1 MKLIFPLRAFNC
13 FCFNQKG
20 TKRIDFYGQSI
31 SHKLENAKG
40 EKNIKCTTICISL
53 HYKPLKCFKFIKIEV
68 SKKTRTSLSSRMVL
82 HTDDGRVMT
91 ISQILYGQFG
101 IYFGYICVQ
110 GQQLSSKCPFVC
122 LQIDQKN
129 LRNICKDFCPS
140 LNLNT
145 QKLISSICQ
154 PKPKSLGYH

>member
-40 EKNIKCTTICISL
+40 EKNIKCITIGISL
-53 HYKPLKCFKFIKIEV
+53 HKPLKTLRLRYQKNG
-68 SKKTRTSLSSRMVL
+68 TSLSSKMVL
-82 HTDDGRVMT
+82 HTDDGRVMA

-101 IYFGYICVQ
+101 IYFGYICVC
-110 GQQLSSKCPFVC
+110 STSVKFEVSFFC

-129 LRNICKDFCPS
+129 LQNLCKDFCPS
-140 LNLNT
+140 LNT
-145 QKLISSICQ
+145 PKFISSI
-154 PKPKSLGYH
+154 